1 MRVYVATALFFAIAC
16 NQTFANIDA
25 MQEENK
31 EDIEEVAR
39 ILRQT
44 VKADLETLFNQHN
57 KLVEQ
62 AINVIDKSLNYVD
75 KFAEDLKTHL
85 EKRIDAL
92 DLNTMKNFQ
101 LLEENTADMMNSMHE
116 TMTKNLDE
124 INTKSMEERNDM
136 IWWAHKRAHLHEDI
150 LKTRITACA
159 YDHGH
164 FGTGVV
170 SYNSKDGGYI
180 ADSVSIRV
188 YNKTDLKQEDVL
200 DRQTGVFKVPQNAAG
215 EYIFTFTVTIDS
227 FDQKLTPSAY
237 YFRRNGELIEG
248 TKIYADIGFS
258 KVHDRVPGS
267 RTIILKLEENDE
279 VSVTQEYETDIQDYQ
294 ISFCGALLHLEKVF

>member
-1 MRVYVATALFFAIAC
+1 MRCFWLATAVLFALAC
-16 NQTFANIDA
+16 NQTFADIDA
-25 MQEENK
+25 MQEENGK
-31 EDIEEVAR
+31 DIQEVAR
-39 ILRQT
+39 ILRET
-44 VKADLETLFNQHN
+44 VKIDLETLMDQHN
-57 KLVEQ
+57 KLVEK
-62 AINVIDKSLNYVD
+62 AISVIDKSEKYVE
-75 KFAEDLKTHL
+75 KTALDLKTHL
-85 EKRIDAL
+85 EKRIDDL
-92 DLNTMKNFQ
+92 DLNTMANFQ
-101 LLEENTADMMNSMHE
+101 LLEANTETMLNNMHE
-116 TMTKNLDE
+116 TMTTNLGN
-124 INTKSMEERNDM
+124 INTKSMEE
-136 IWWAHKRAHLHEDI
+136 HKEIIAWGHNRAHLHEDI

-188 YNKTDLKQEDVL
+188 YNKTDIKKEEVL

-227 FDQKLTPSAY
+227 FDQKLTPSSY

-294 ISFCGALLHLEKVF
+294 ISFLWCSSPP